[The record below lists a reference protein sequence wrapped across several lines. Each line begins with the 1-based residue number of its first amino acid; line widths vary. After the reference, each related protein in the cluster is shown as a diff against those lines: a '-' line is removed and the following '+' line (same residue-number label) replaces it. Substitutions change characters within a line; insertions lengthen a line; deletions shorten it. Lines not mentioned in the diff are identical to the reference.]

1 MPILQNSLLT
11 IDGVEL
17 RDKDDPERLAE
28 EAEEEEELAAHIRE
42 SQLENPTGGIEV
54 PPTVAHDQSD

>member
-28 EAEEEEELAAHIRE
+28 EAEEEEELAAQTMEI
-42 SQLENPTGGIEV
+42 LPGGIEV